1 MACFEVIAGEFEA
14 AEAHA
19 RRSVVVCQEAGQLDS
34 SNAARDTLASAL
46 AGQGRFEEAR
56 LWSNAALR
64 ANIAVGGGRR
74 DSDIFRTAAVIALGL
89 GRHKRAATLASAAE
103 ATTVELGIG
112 NPVNPMLAAG
122 VEKALA
128 LTWPEAKRA
137 IERGRRM
144 SYFEAL
150 EFAAGQEK
158 EEENEQEE
166 DLPREGRSSS

>member
-1 MACFEVIAGEFEA
+1 
-14 AEAHA
+14 
-19 RRSVVVCQEAGQLDS
+19 
-34 SNAARDTLASAL
+34 
-46 AGQGRFEEAR
+46 
-56 LWSNAALR
+56 
-64 ANIAVGGGRR
+64 
-74 DSDIFRTAAVIALGL
+74 
-89 GRHKRAATLASAAE
+89 
-103 ATTVELGIG
+103 VELGIG

-158 EEENEQEE
+158 EEANEQEE